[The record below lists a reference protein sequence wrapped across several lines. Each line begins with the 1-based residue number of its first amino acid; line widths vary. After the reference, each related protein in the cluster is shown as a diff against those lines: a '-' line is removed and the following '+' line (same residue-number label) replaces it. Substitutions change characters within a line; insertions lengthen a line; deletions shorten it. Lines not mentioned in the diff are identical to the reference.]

1 MSRAIATMAVALS
14 MSLALAACGGS
25 AATTDNSGAAA
36 QEGGEAAKA
45 EQKGN
50 NWMSADDLQ
59 ALLES
64 DYDYVNDS
72 ELSNMDDENDK
83 IHRESIENEDGT
95 VRHFVDIN
103 YDGKTNEI
111 TSINWY
117 YSMQDSDID
126 YWTETLGLVVTNP
139 DDQQILKDTLSEI
152 EDMEMRDAELSD
164 ADLHAFRYGEG
175 DDWPIMNV
183 SLTRR

>member
-1 MSRAIATMAVALS
+1 MAVALS
-14 MSLALAACGGS
+14 VSLALAACGGS

-36 QEGGEAAKA
+36 QDGGQATKA

-59 ALLES
+59 SLLES
-64 DYDYVNDS
+64 DYGYVNDS

-103 YDGKTNEI
+103 YDGRTNEI
-111 TSINWY
+111 TSINWN
-117 YSMQDSDID
+117 YSMLDSDID
-126 YWTETLGLVVTNP
+126 YWMETLGIVVTNP

-152 EDMEMRDAELSD
+152 EDMEMRDQELSD
-164 ADLHAFRYGEG
+164 ASLHVFRFGED
-175 DDWPIMNV
+175 DDWPLMNV
-183 SLTRR
+183 SITRN

>member
-1 MSRAIATMAVALS
+1 MRRTVATMAVALS

-25 AATTDNSGAAA
+25 AATTDNSGTVA
-36 QEGGEAAKA
+36 QDGGQATKA

-64 DYDYVNDS
+64 DYGYVNDS
-72 ELSNMDDENDK
+72 ELSSIDDENDK
-83 IHRESIENEDGT
+83 THREGIDNEDGT
-95 VRHFVDIN
+95 VRHFVDIS

-126 YWTETLGLVVTNP
+126 YWMETLGLVVTNP
-139 DDQQILKDTLSEI
+139 DDQQIMKDTLSEI
-152 EDMEMRDAELSD
+152 EDMEMRDVELSD
-164 ADLHAFRYGEG
+164 AGLYVFRYGES

-183 SLTRR
+183 SLTRN

>member
-103 YDGKTNEI
+103 YDGKTKRRGN
-111 TSINWY
+111 TSGKTAKFKKAY
-117 YSMQDSDID
+117 VQLTSESADI
-126 YWTETLGLVVTNP
+126 ELFEGL
-139 DDQQILKDTLSEI
+139 
-152 EDMEMRDAELSD
+152 
-164 ADLHAFRYGEG
+164 
-175 DDWPIMNV
+175 
-183 SLTRR
+183 